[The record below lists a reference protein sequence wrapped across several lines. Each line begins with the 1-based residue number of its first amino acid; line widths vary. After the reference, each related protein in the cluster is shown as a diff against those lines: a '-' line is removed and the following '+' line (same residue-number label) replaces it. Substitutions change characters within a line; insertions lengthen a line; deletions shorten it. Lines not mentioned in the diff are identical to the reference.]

1 MWHAECLRND
11 HCFCKLLVPD
21 AVDKGCLGSELERIS
36 GRFRLSP
43 RDCFFPGTHERMLI
57 LEADTRPGL
66 IQLMRQ
72 FVFLFKEAQK
82 IHGSPESQLRM
93 AVPNSSVSQLIG
105 RGGRKN
111 RNLRLTTG
119 CFTHVSPRVDSLQ
132 ERLVTFIGSQESTL
146 QAVADVCSQVQSDP
160 NLSQHMHFV
169 YNVEVPLGVWDS
181 CRPVRAAGPKH
192 DLLSPEAAQKY
203 TKRDLIEYLH
213 KVAPS
218 EVLLRHALLG
228 NISKTVK
235 RKCTASVNAAV
246 LEVWSLL
253 AETPTPPSISEATG
267 IAEAQPDCF
276 QFEAEESQVASGRR
290 VKVIR
295 FCPAEANAES
305 PKAPAEEHAEL
316 RNHCDFLQL
325 VPTAAN
331 GKTIEDDLFTTDRA
345 GSLEFLDLMPT
356 MLHSGASNDSSLG
369 EATDLPDFRVDEASD
384 TDDTDAS
391 YVDEAF
397 CEALPEDERP
407 VVGGSYFCK
416 FLVPAYIAG
425 AMIGKGGSSIAEL
438 EHSTGCQLL
447 LSASSSSFPGTTE
460 RILVMGG
467 PTEDS
472 LMKCLKLVLERMRE
486 LGRTRGP
493 KILVKLVTPNSAV
506 SQVIGMGGCN
516 TRHLSQQTGC
526 RIHISPRCSGI
537 QERLIYIHGR
547 MEGIIMAATSVCSQ
561 LQSDPHLQK
570 HMHFSYDIDLP
581 IGAWDAEEPG
591 PAEPDHPLLS
601 PEDARKHTKR
611 EMIEYLLKA
620 APRNLLLQH
629 RLKGKMSKSL
639 KSKSTDTVLAAVEE
653 TWKLRMGALCAETS
667 LSRQE
672 QALPCEAGS
681 GFLFEDT
688 VPTGEQR
695 RCLRYFPKETENV
708 MLFKDSVPTSER
720 QRCLRYFPK
729 EPENVMFEKHPNM
742 S

>member
-1 MWHAECLRND
+1 MD
-11 HCFCKLLVPD
+11 GPYFCKLLVPD
-21 AVDKGCLGSELERIS
+21 AVDKGRLGRELERIS
-36 GRFRLSP
+36 SRFRLSP
-43 RDCFFPGTHERMLI
+43 ENCFFPGTHERMLI
-57 LEADTRPGL
+57 LEVCTRPSL
-66 IQLMRQ
+66 IQLLRQ
-72 FVFLFKEAQK
+72 LVSLFKEAQNLQ
-82 IHGSPESQLRM
+82 GSPDSQLRM

-105 RGGRKN
+105 KGGRN
-111 RNLRLTTG
+111 IRNLRLTTG
-119 CFTHVSPRVDSLQ
+119 CFTDVSPRVDILQ
-132 ERLVTFIGSQESTL
+132 ERIVNFIGSEESTL
-146 QAVADVCSQVQSDP
+146 HAMADVCSQIHHDP
-160 NLSQHMHFV
+160 NLAQHMHFV
-169 YNVEVPLGVWDS
+169 YKVDVPLGILDS
-181 CRPVRAAGPKH
+181 CRPATDAEPKH

-203 TKRDLIEYLH
+203 AKRDLIEYLR
-213 KVAPS
+213 KVAPY
-218 EVLLRHALLG
+218 ELLLRHALLG
-228 NISKTVK
+228 DISKAVK
-235 RKCTASVNAAV
+235 RKCTESVHAAL
-246 LEVWSLL
+246 LEVWSLMTK
-253 AETPTPPSISEATG
+253 APTSSSVSKAAC
-267 IAEAQPDCF
+267 IAEAQPVCF
-276 QFEAEESQVASGRR
+276 QFEAPLEAESQVASGRR
-290 VKVIR
+290 VKVMR
-295 FCPAEANAES
+295 FFPANANAEI
-305 PKAPAEEHAEL
+305 PHALPEDVEL
-316 RNHCDFLQL
+316 TTGCDLPRI
-325 VPTAAN
+325 VRTSAN
-331 GKTIEDDLFTTDRA
+331 FKTLEDDLFTNTRA
-345 GSLEFLDLMPT
+345 VPLELPDLMPT